1 MRRTLVLC
9 ISSAVMFVGVGL
21 QTVFTQEKQNG
32 IASGDHLGVAL
43 ASRQDDERSFTAEV
57 ANQSAGNGFGVDFTF
72 NGYDGSAPTAAL
84 IQDAAGNLYGTTS
97 SGGYG
102 LGVVFKLDTA
112 NRETLLHV
120 FQGPDGAVPN
130 GALVLDA
137 AGNLYG
143 TTSDGGA
150 SGLGSVFKIDSN
162 GV

>member
-9 ISSAVMFVGVGL
+9 ISSAVMFVGVGP

-97 SGGYG
+97 SGGYKR
-102 LGVVFKLDTA
+102 VEVPP
-112 NRETLLHV
+112 LLLAIKKSCPIRV
-120 FQGPDGAVPN
+120 DIPQGFN
-130 GALVLDA
+130 
-137 AGNLYG
+137 
-143 TTSDGGA
+143 S
-150 SGLGSVFKIDSN
+150 
-162 GV
+162 